1 MNNPHP
7 PTLEQLRVF
16 LAIADAGSFAGA
28 ARQLNRA
35 TSVVSYQLANL
46 EAQLN
51 LSLFDRRTAKRVSL
65 TEAGRALLPGARAVT
80 REVGGLL
87 TRTRSLLQ
95 GEEAEVS
102 LAVDVMMPIPT
113 LTEILNAFSAA
124 YPTVTL
130 RLHVEAVGAVTQL
143 VRDGVADLG
152 ISGPVPTAAEG
163 LEFVPLYSIAMVPVA
178 APNHPLSVET
188 DSAVAALKARDYVQL
203 VLSDR
208 SKLSEGRDFGVLS
221 EQTWRLADLGAKH
234 ALLLAGVGWGS
245 MPEPMIKPD
254 LEAGRLV
261 RLPLNLWK
269 DARYHLRA
277 VYRSD
282 KALGP
287 AGRWLLDRVQRREI
301 GD

>member
-1 MNNPHP
+1 M
-7 PTLEQLRVF
+7 
-16 LAIADAGSFAGA
+16 
-28 ARQLNRA
+28 
-35 TSVVSYQLANL
+35 
-46 EAQLN
+46 
-51 LSLFDRRTAKRVSL
+51 SL
-65 TEAGRALLPGARAVT
+65 TEAGRALLPSARAIT

-102 LAVDVMMPIPT
+102 FAVDVMMPIPA

-124 YPTVTL
+124 YPSVTM

-152 ISGPVPTAAEG
+152 ISGPVPATADG
-163 LEFVPLYSIAMVPVA
+163 LEFVPLCSIAVVPVA
-178 APNHPLSVET
+178 APSHPLSAEK
-188 DSAVAALKARDYVQL
+188 DGAIAEIKARRHVQL

-208 SKLSEGRDFGVLS
+208 SKLSQGRDFGVLS

-245 MPEPMIKPD
+245 MPEPMIRSD
-254 LEAGRLV
+254 MEAGRLV

-269 DARYHLRA
+269 DARYQFR
-277 VYRSD
+277 VVQKSD
-282 KALGP
+282 KDLGP
-287 AGRWLLDRVQRREI
+287 AGQWLLDRVQQGEI
-301 GD
+301 G